1 MDCHD
6 AGPYQINKVPLR
18 RVNQAYVIAT
28 QTKVD
33 ISSVKIPENVN
44 DAYFKAPAVKPAE
57 MFTKEYK
64 VGCDEWLLI
73 NSPRSLRSARPP
85 RLLWMPS
92 WSSAS
97 RRCPC

>member
-1 MDCHD
+1 M
-6 AGPYQINKVPLR
+6 
-18 RVNQAYVIAT
+18 NQAYVIAT

-64 VGCDEWLLI
+64 VGCKVRLLT

-85 RLLWMPS
+85 RLPS
-92 WSSAS
+92 MLSW
-97 RRCPC
+97 

>member
-1 MDCHD
+1 M
-6 AGPYQINKVPLR
+6 NKVPLR
-18 RVNQAYVIAT
+18 RMNQAYVIAT

-64 VGCDEWLLI
+64 VGSGSFPLMH
-73 NSPRSLRSARPP
+73 SPRSLRSARPP

-92 WSSAS
+92 W
-97 RRCPC
+97 

>member
-1 MDCHD
+1 M
-6 AGPYQINKVPLR
+6 NKVPLR

-33 ISSVKIPENVN
+33 ISSVKIPQVVD

-64 VGCDEWLLI
+64 VGSESFRLMS
-73 NSPRSLRSARPP
+73 SPRFLRSARPP
-85 RLLWMPS
+85 RLPWMPS
-92 WSSAS
+92 W
-97 RRCPC
+97 

>member
-1 MDCHD
+1 M
-6 AGPYQINKVPLR
+6 
-18 RVNQAYVIAT
+18 NQAYVIAT

-33 ISSVKIPENVN
+33 ISSVKIPQVVD

-64 VGCDEWLLI
+64 VGCEEVLLMS
-73 NSPRSLRSARPP
+73 SPRFRRSARPR

-92 WSSAS
+92 W
-97 RRCPC
+97 

>member
-1 MDCHD
+1 MDGHD
-6 AGPYQINKVPLR
+6 AGPYQVNKVPLR

-33 ISSVKIPENVN
+33 ISSVKIPDNVN

-64 VGCDEWLLI
+64 VGCEGVLLM
-73 NSPRSLRSARPP
+73 NSLRSLRSARPP

-92 WSSAS
+92 W
-97 RRCPC
+97 

>member
-1 MDCHD
+1 M
-6 AGPYQINKVPLR
+6 NKVPLR
-18 RVNQAYVIAT
+18 RMNQAYVIAT

-64 VGCDEWLLI
+64 VGSVSLCLMT
-73 NSPRSLRSARPP
+73 SPRFLRSARPP
-85 RLLWMPS
+85 RLPWMPS
-92 WSSAS
+92 W
-97 RRCPC
+97 

>member
-1 MDCHD
+1 MDGHD
-6 AGPYQINKVPLR
+6 AGPYQVNKVPLR

-28 QTKVD
+28 QTNVD

-64 VGCDEWLLI
+64 VGCKVRLLT

-85 RLLWMPS
+85 RLPS
-92 WSSAS
+92 MLSW
-97 RRCPC
+97 

>member
-1 MDCHD
+1 M
-6 AGPYQINKVPLR
+6 PLR

-33 ISSVKIPENVN
+33 ISSVKIPQVVD

-64 VGCDEWLLI
+64 VGCEVQSVMC
-73 NSPRSLRSARPP
+73 SPRSLRSARPP
-85 RLLWMPS
+85 RLPSMPS
-92 WSSAS
+92 W
-97 RRCPC
+97 

>member
-1 MDCHD
+1 M
-6 AGPYQINKVPLR
+6 
-18 RVNQAYVIAT
+18 NQAYVIAT

-64 VGCDEWLLI
+64 VGCKVRLLT
-73 NSPRSLRSARPP
+73 NSPRSPRSARPP
-85 RLLWMPS
+85 RLPS
-92 WSSAS
+92 MLSW
-97 RRCPC
+97 

>member
-1 MDCHD
+1 M
-6 AGPYQINKVPLR
+6 PLR

-64 VGCDEWLLI
+64 VGCEEVLLT

-92 WSSAS
+92 W
-97 RRCPC
+97 

>member
-1 MDCHD
+1 M
-6 AGPYQINKVPLR
+6 NKVPLR
-18 RVNQAYVIAT
+18 RMNQAYVIAT

-33 ISSVKIPENVN
+33 ISSVKIPQVVD

-64 VGCDEWLLI
+64 VGCEEVLLT

-85 RLLWMPS
+85 RLPS
-92 WSSAS
+92 MLSW
-97 RRCPC
+97 

>member
-1 MDCHD
+1 M
-6 AGPYQINKVPLR
+6 NKVPLR
-18 RVNQAYVIAT
+18 RMNQAYVIAT

-33 ISSVKIPENVN
+33 ISSVKIPQVVD

-64 VGCDEWLLI
+64 VGSGSVPLMR
-73 NSPRSLRSARPP
+73 SPRSLRSARPP

-97 RRCPC
+97 RRCP

>member
-1 MDCHD
+1 MDGHD
-6 AGPYQINKVPLR
+6 AGPYQVNKVPLR

-44 DAYFKAPAVKPAE
+44 DAYFEAPAVKPAE

-64 VGCDEWLLI
+64 VGCEEVLLT
-73 NSPRSLRSARPP
+73 NSPRFRRSARPR
-85 RLLWMPS
+85 RLLWMLS
-92 WSSAS
+92 W
-97 RRCPC
+97 

>member
-1 MDCHD
+1 MDGHD
-6 AGPYQINKVPLR
+6 AGPYQVNKVPLR

-64 VGCDEWLLI
+64 VGCKVRLLT

-85 RLLWMPS
+85 RLPS
-92 WSSAS
+92 MLSW
-97 RRCPC
+97 

>member
-1 MDCHD
+1 M
-6 AGPYQINKVPLR
+6 NKVPLR

-64 VGCDEWLLI
+64 VRTALSLLMR
-73 NSPRSLRSARPP
+73 SPRCRRSARPP

-92 WSSAS
+92 CSSAL
-97 RRCPC
+97 RRCP